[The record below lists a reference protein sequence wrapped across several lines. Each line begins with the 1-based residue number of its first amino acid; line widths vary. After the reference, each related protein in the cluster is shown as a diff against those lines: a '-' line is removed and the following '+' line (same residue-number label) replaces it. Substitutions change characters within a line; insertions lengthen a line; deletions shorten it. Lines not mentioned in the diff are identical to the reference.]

1 MGGCPD
7 SWAPDASSQAVL
19 SFPCGHQVEGEEN
32 CGGEGLQGQKG
43 SKWGKI
49 PVVTGC
55 PERCTVPPFLLWAS
69 PRKAPR
75 DGPSATSQ
83 VTIIIRHSSQYFPCV
98 NSDNLQT
105 HFTDGEFEAEK
116 GCKISPSSYSCTRQ
130 LSAGTQTQLQSLP
143 S

>member
-43 SKWGKI
+43 STWGKI

-55 PERCTVPPFLLWAS
+55 PERCTVPPLLLWIS

-83 VTIIIRHSSQYFPCV
+83 VTIIIRHSSQYFHVLTQIIFKPI
-98 NSDNLQT
+98 SQMGNL
-105 HFTDGEFEAEK
+105 
-116 GCKISPSSYSCTRQ
+116 RQ
-130 LSAGTQTQLQSLP
+130 RKAAKLAQVQL
-143 S
+143 